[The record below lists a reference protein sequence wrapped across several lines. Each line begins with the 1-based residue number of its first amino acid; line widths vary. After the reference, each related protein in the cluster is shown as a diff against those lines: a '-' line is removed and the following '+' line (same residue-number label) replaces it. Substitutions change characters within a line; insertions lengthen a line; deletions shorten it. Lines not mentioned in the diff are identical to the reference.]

1 MTLFRALARKPAE
14 MTIPLRVPVCL
25 LAALVLAGCQA
36 PAPSTSTNPTPSRPP
51 SPPAVRAFTTCFTAA
66 PATWAGTQRA
76 SLPTTQLD
84 VQAVT
89 PAGDRAFASYLTV
102 AGEQGIAAIDL
113 ATGALTRVVTSG
125 GGASLAVDPPWLAW
139 VRPASAA
146 NPDAWTLEARNLD
159 TGEQL
164 TVATPTPDAMGQ
176 PGVVLRAG
184 RVAWVQPT
192 TKGGQPR
199 RAEVRVYDLATR
211 SQTILDSGD
220 VGSPFL
226 AGRYLLW
233 GHAGDGLRAVDGTTL
248 QAADLPARVRS
259 QVSQSS
265 GGSAAGSPEYLVWT
279 GDEHAFAWRIDRDQ
293 LSTYAITDLNN
304 RLQFLTVAG
313 HYLIW
318 FTSNQYAV
326 LDLDTGGG
334 YDFAL
339 PGSITGSDAAIV
351 RTTSLGG
358 SPKGAGPGTVVSV
371 LPTASAPAIP
381 ACGG

>member
-1 MTLFRALARKPAE
+1 
-14 MTIPLRVPVCL
+14 
-25 LAALVLAGCQA
+25 
-36 PAPSTSTNPTPSRPP
+36 
-51 SPPAVRAFTTCFTAA
+51 
-66 PATWAGTQRA
+66 
-76 SLPTTQLD
+76 
-84 VQAVT
+84 VT
-89 PAGDRAFASYLTV
+89 PAGDRAFASYRTV

-125 GGASLAVDPPWLAW
+125 GVASLAADPPWLAW
-139 VRPASAA
+139 LRVTSAA

-159 TGEQL
+159 TGEQF

-176 PGVVLRAG
+176 PGLVLRAG
-184 RVAWVQPT
+184 RVAWTQPT

-199 RAEVRVYDLATR
+199 TAEVRVYDLATR
-211 SQTILDSGD
+211 SHTVLDSSGA
-220 VGSPFL
+220 PPLFL

-233 GHAGDGLRAVDGTTL
+233 GHEGDGLRAVDASTL

-259 QVSQSS
+259 QVSQSL
-265 GGSAAGSPEYLVWT
+265 GGGAAGSPEYLTWT
-279 GDEHAFAWRIDRDQ
+279 ADELHAFAWRIDRDQ
-293 LSTYAITDLNN
+293 LSTYAITDPNN

-339 PGSITGSDAAIV
+339 PGSLTGSDAAIV

-381 ACGG
+381 ACGR